1 MFLYE
6 KYIKLFCDV
15 PAEKYLAPF
24 RILYPFIKSCVN
36 PFIDIASDFFIAH
49 LIHFEQVHVLL
60 YSIQF
65 FY

>member
-6 KYIKLFCDV
+6 NYIKLFCDV

-49 LIHFEQVHVLL
+49 LIHFE
-60 YSIQF
+60 
-65 FY
+65 